1 MIPRIA
7 HFVFGLREQ
16 HEPFHFLHAVAIESA
31 QRFLRPEQIHFH
43 YKNLPWGPH
52 FDRVLPLLTLH
63 EIDLVPEVLE
73 ADYEADVVPQWFR
86 YAHHADFVRLDAL
99 IEHGGVYADIDTVF
113 VREFPDDLFD
123 APFVIGHE
131 GDVRDART
139 GEIRPSLCNALML
152 SAPGSEFARRW
163 RDEMANWLDGSWSS
177 HSGFLA
183 ERLSR
188 EMPEGIRIE
197 PKETFFPFSY
207 DRKGLAALLE
217 RDEPL
222 PEAALS
228 IHLWAHLWWDR
239 ERRDFSD
246 VHGGRLTA
254 PQLAN
259 AHTTLARLVRPFLPD
274 QPAPRPEL
282 GRWVYA
288 ALDEQSGYGNSGT
301 FRREALESAGVDVE
315 WAPLHPVSG
324 GPSYYG
330 PAPALGTR
338 KPPDVVV
345 AHLVPEYLPAVRD
358 RWPDAYL
365 VAQTVWETDRCP
377 AHWRECLDTADL
389 VVSQSRFSAEVLADA
404 TTTPVVVV
412 PPVLG
417 EPTPAVLDPWS
428 WIPEGTTVF
437 YTIAEWNV
445 RKAVDR
451 TIEAFLRAFRAD
463 DPVILVV
470 KTSQWDRTVPPPGPD
485 DPPEAG
491 STAWALAGIMAG
503 RPDCPSIALD
513 NRPLPEIYLDALHRR
528 GDCFVSLAR
537 GEGWGMGAF
546 AAAMAGNPVVTTAY
560 GGHLDFLDGSPG
572 LVAYRPAR
580 VHDPMAPSYASD
592 QHWAEPD
599 VDHAAQ
605 LLRAVVTDPEPRR
618 WAEEHAK
625 LIRSRYRPDRVAEQF
640 IEAVE
645 TGRRRGRDRSM
656 ALPTGLRWLATGP
669 GSGFGDAAEAAMGGV
684 RRAGVPVTWSPIGFG
699 QTSWG
704 THYGPLLD
712 PGGEDSSQA
721 DVVHAD
727 IEHDTVILCGSPVWN
742 EALERETEGRRRVA
756 MTTWE
761 TDRLPDD
768 YVSALNRFD
777 LVVVPS
783 RFNLEV
789 FRASGVATT
798 LVALP
803 HISRP
808 VPAGPTPAP
817 DGIVRFYT
825 LGTWTTRKAMA
836 ETVLAFADA
845 FSPADPVSLTV
856 CSTEEDHIALDRIAR
871 RGWAV
876 HPDEGRTW
884 FTMEQLL
891 ADRTPAPVELRTRL
905 TAAQVDELHRSHHV
919 FLSLTRGEGWGLG
932 PFDAAAW
939 GNPVVTTGWG
949 GVLDYLPV
957 DSPYLVDYDLVPQT
971 GDEPDNWS
979 PQSPGHWA
987 RARAGHAVSVLRSVV
1002 DDREAAWALAAR
1014 LAPEIRTRFAAPAMT
1029 ERLLR
1034 ALARVPSR
1042 ERRHRPTPGPRRSR
1056 AG

>member
-1 MIPRIA
+1 
-7 HFVFGLREQ
+7 
-16 HEPFHFLHAVAIESA
+16 
-31 QRFLRPEQIHFH
+31 
-43 YKNLPWGPH
+43 
-52 FDRVLPLLTLH
+52 
-63 EIDLVPEVLE
+63 
-73 ADYEADVVPQWFR
+73 
-86 YAHHADFVRLDAL
+86 
-99 IEHGGVYADIDTVF
+99 
-113 VREFPDDLFD
+113 
-123 APFVIGHE
+123 
-131 GDVRDART
+131 
-139 GEIRPSLCNALML
+139 
-152 SAPGSEFARRW
+152 
-163 RDEMANWLDGSWSS
+163 
-177 HSGFLA
+177 
-183 ERLSR
+183 
-188 EMPEGIRIE
+188 
-197 PKETFFPFSY
+197 
-207 DRKGLAALLE
+207 
-217 RDEPL
+217 
-222 PEAALS
+222 
-228 IHLWAHLWWDR
+228 
-239 ERRDFSD
+239 
-246 VHGGRLTA
+246 
-254 PQLAN
+254 
-259 AHTTLARLVRPFLPD
+259 
-274 QPAPRPEL
+274 
-282 GRWVYA
+282 
-288 ALDEQSGYGNSGT
+288 
-301 FRREALESAGVDVE
+301 
-315 WAPLHPVSG
+315 
-324 GPSYYG
+324 
-330 PAPALGTR
+330 
-338 KPPDVVV
+338 
-345 AHLVPEYLPAVRD
+345 
-358 RWPDAYL
+358 
-365 VAQTVWETDRCP
+365 
-377 AHWRECLDTADL
+377 
-389 VVSQSRFSAEVLADA
+389 
-404 TTTPVVVV
+404 
-412 PPVLG
+412 
-417 EPTPAVLDPWS
+417 
-428 WIPEGTTVF
+428 
-437 YTIAEWNV
+437 
-445 RKAVDR
+445 
-451 TIEAFLRAFRAD
+451 
-463 DPVILVV
+463 
-470 KTSQWDRTVPPPGPD
+470 
-485 DPPEAG
+485 
-491 STAWALAGIMAG
+491 
-503 RPDCPSIALD
+503 
-513 NRPLPEIYLDALHRR
+513 
-528 GDCFVSLAR
+528 
-537 GEGWGMGAF
+537 MGAF

-605 LLRAVVTDPEPRR
+605 LLRAVVTDPEPHR

-656 ALPTGLRWLATGP
+656 GLPTGLRWLATGP

-727 IEHDTVILCGSPVWN
+727 IEHDTVIFCGSPVWN

-891 ADRTPAPVELRTRL
+891 ADRTPPPVELRTRL

-1014 LAPEIRTRFAAPAMT
+1014 LAPEIRTRFATPAMT